1 MSDRTETVNST
12 SVNIRSPYDIDLSV
26 NGFIRASAGTG
37 KTYSM
42 TALFARLITEGIHF
56 SDDGSEGFAPLDLR
70 RILVV
75 TFTEKGTADL
85 KRDIRKRIDSLI
97 SRVSVVRMTERF
109 SESEIAEIY
118 GDSGNF
124 ETQFIKRIGSGE
136 NAVRILKIL
145 TQAANDIDQ
154 ASVFTIHGFCSR
166 MLRANAFESGELFGL
181 QVNEDTAELLTEA
194 SREVWRE
201 SFYPRGAEN
210 EIGDKEAGLV
220 HSVLVSPDSMAS
232 LFSKLGTRLSDGTVF
247 NADCPE
253 ENGRRLSP
261 REVLERMLDGS
272 RNGLADAVKKI
283 SVNMDI
289 KTRKGD
295 FNRIRDII
303 AGLRQETD
311 SVAIMNGL
319 SELWKTVRSLADE
332 IRKAQDKAIKEGNG
346 PYKLKDWE
354 AEVLRLS
361 ENPELRDASCRAAR
375 EKNELRMSFVR
386 ALSEKFRGRLKALSS
401 LTTDDLLTDLRDALE
416 SEHGRELAARIR
428 SLLPVAMIDESQDTD
443 SVQSEIFRK
452 IYLSDEAKAEH
463 ARIFIVGDPK
473 QSIYSFRGADVY
485 TYNSLGKDISENG
498 GCHYS
503 LQRNYRSSA
512 DVIEAVN
519 LLFRNSPG
527 SSPLGEG
534 ISYDEISSLKESE
547 LVISTASETRTA
559 APFEICTC
567 SIPEKSQ
574 SDVFLEKAARSAAL
588 EVQRLLGRHR
598 RDGEDEQYRLSGR
611 AVQPE
616 DIAVLVSAQYQADAV
631 IRALK
636 DVGLR
641 GVYYS
646 DRSSVYS
653 EPEAQSMLFFL
664 SALKNPS
671 DFRTLRSIVAEKIS
685 GLTIEGTMAILQDE
699 GRIISLTDLL
709 KKCRADLDSQGGIMK
724 AVTRFVTARGVFSPD
739 GSLLDSLVSADGKA
753 NRKRER
759 SIVNFLQLAELLNDE
774 FEDRDSVDE
783 KIDRLRDLMGDLAER
798 SSDSQRLRLD
808 SAQSGVIKIITIHIA
823 KGQEFPIVLLPF
835 VSAGLREL
843 LPEETRFHTS
853 HTISDAG
860 SEKHTKL
867 PGLYSRETDRETEE
881 KARTEETAEEIR
893 KLYVALTRA
902 KYLNWVFAASYEK
915 QTESPWSVL
924 LESAGIASTD
934 ALDEI
939 KPDPAGRD
947 PELLRKSP
955 LPERL
960 FTMGSFPENDD
971 AETNAEAEAEPEQG
985 NGGAAAQNGAADF
998 PAPSAQEFTGSIDR
1012 SWHRHSFSSV
1022 THNSRS
1028 GHGIEQEERDEPAE
1042 ADAAEGEEEAAARK
1056 PFLSPESFPRG
1067 TFPGLFLHKVL
1078 ELIDFPEMAAPESD
1092 SRSAWRCRRII
1103 SEQLMRKSLGDES
1116 AERRWNTESGIRAIE
1131 AWLRNVVTTPLFPG
1145 TSLSDITMEHRLSEL
1160 KFVMPADFST
1170 SAYNSA
1176 VDAERQR
1183 TDDDFVRRFNT
1194 IDMGEEDTAL
1204 RGMWTGEIDLLLEK
1218 DGKYY
1223 VIDYKSNLL
1232 EDYDRKHLDDDIIKS
1247 RYDVQ
1252 FISYTLALHRFLRSR
1267 IKDYDYDRHIGGIAY
1282 LFLRGMK
1289 GAGSSENS
1297 TPGVRFLRLSRE
1309 LIEDLDGKFS
1319 GGSSK

>member
-1 MSDRTETVNST
+1 MTEKAETMKES
-12 SVNIRSPYDIDLSV
+12 SFVNISSPYEIDLRK

-42 TALFARLITEGIHF
+42 TALFARLITESITF
-56 SDDGSEGFAPLDLR
+56 SDDGSAGGAPLDLR

-485 TYNSLGKDISENG
+485 TYNSLGRDIAGQG

-519 LLFRNSPG
+519 LLFKDKTG
-527 SSPLGEG
+527 STPLGEG
-534 ISYDEISSLKESE
+534 ISYDEIKSLKESE
-547 LVISTASETRTA
+547 LMISTPSETRTA
-559 APFEICTC
+559 PPFEIM
-567 SIPEKSQ
+567 SSGIPEKSRKT
-574 SDVFLEKAARSAAL
+574 VFLEKAAKAAAA
-588 EVQRLLGRHR
+588 EVRRLLFRH
-598 RDGEDEQYRLSGR
+598 GKNGAEEQYLLSGR
-611 AVQPE
+611 EVRPE
-616 DIAVLVSAQYQADAV
+616 DIAVLVSTQYQAEAV
-631 IRALK
+631 IRSLA
-636 DVGLR
+636 DAGLR

-671 DFRTLRSIVAEKIS
+671 DFRTLRSIAAEKIS
-685 GLTIEGTMAILQDE
+685 GLTLEGTMAILQDE
-699 GRIISLTDLL
+699 GRIINLTDLL
-709 KKCRADLDSQGGIMK
+709 KKCRRDLDSQGGIMK
-724 AVTRFVTARGVFSPD
+724 AATRFITEKGVFSPD
-739 GSLLDSLVSADGKA
+739 GSLLDSIIKSDGSPD
-753 NRKRER
+753 RKRER
-759 SIVNFLQLAELLNDE
+759 TIVNFLQLAELLNDE
-774 FEDRDSVDE
+774 FEGLDSVDE

-808 SAQSGVIKIITIHIA
+808 SAQSNVIKILTIHIA

-835 VSAGLREL
+835 VSAELRKL
-843 LPEETRFHTS
+843 VPEETRFHTS
-853 HTISDAG
+853 HTG
-860 SEKHTKL
+860 GEKHTKL
-867 PGLYSRETDRETEE
+867 PGSYSTMSDHETEE
-881 KARTEETAEEIR
+881 KAKEEETAEEIR

-902 KYLNWVFAASYEK
+902 KYLNWIFAARYET
-915 QTESPWSVL
+915 QAESPWSVL
-924 LESAGIASTD
+924 LQSAGIASAD
-934 ALDEI
+934 DLAGM
-939 KPDPAGRD
+939 KPDKAKRD
-947 PELLRKSP
+947 QEMNKESQ
-955 LPERL
+955 LPECL
-960 FTMGSFPENDD
+960 FDLESFDEDEDSVTGTEAETQQEQESDGNGDQDD
-971 AETNAEAEAEPEQG
+971 AA
-985 NGGAAAQNGAADF
+985 GAG
-998 PAPSAQEFTGSIDR
+998 APSAQKFTGSIDR
-1012 SWHRHSFSSV
+1012 SWHRLSFSSV
-1022 THNSRS
+1022 THNSRG
-1028 GHGIEQEERDEPAE
+1028 GHGIEQAERDEPSE
-1042 ADAAEGEEEAAARK
+1042 ADGAAEEEEAAAIK

-1078 ELIDFPEMAAPESD
+1078 ELIDFPEMAASGSNGAAAEK
-1092 SRSAWRCRRII
+1092 CRRII
-1103 SEQLMRKSLGDES
+1103 REQLMRKSLGDES
-1116 AERRWNTESGIRAIE
+1116 AEMKWNTSSGISAIE
-1131 AWLRNVVTTPLFPG
+1131 SWLRNVVTTPLPNG
-1145 TSLSDITMEHRLSEL
+1145 ASLSDITGEHRLSEL

-1170 SAYNSA
+1170 ADYNSA
-1176 VDAERQR
+1176 VKAERQR
-1183 TDDDFVRRFNT
+1183 TDDDFVKRFNT
-1194 IDMGEEDTAL
+1194 IDMDEKDTAL
-1204 RGMWTGEIDLLLEK
+1204 RGMWTGEIDLLMEHK
-1218 DGKYY
+1218 GKYY
-1223 VIDYKSNLL
+1223 VVDYKSNFL
-1232 EDYDRKHLDDDIIKS
+1232 ESYDRKHLDDEIIKS

-1252 FISYTLALHRFLRSR
+1252 FISYTLALHRFLKNR
-1267 IKDYDYDRHIGGIAY
+1267 IKGYDYSTHIGGIIY

-1289 GAGSSENS
+1289 GEGSGEEGS
-1297 TPGVRFLRLSRE
+1297 PGVRFLKLSRE
-1309 LIEDLDGKFS
+1309 LIEDLDSKFS
-1319 GGSSK
+1319 GEAAKHE

>member
-1 MSDRTETVNST
+1 MTEKAETMKES
-12 SVNIRSPYDIDLSV
+12 SFVNISSPYEIDLRK

-42 TALFARLITEGIHF
+42 TALFARLITESITF
-56 SDDGSEGFAPLDLR
+56 SDDGSAGGAPLDLR

-485 TYNSLGKDISENG
+485 TYNSLGRDIAGQG

-519 LLFRNSPG
+519 LLFKDKTG
-527 SSPLGEG
+527 STPLGEG
-534 ISYDEISSLKESE
+534 ISYDEIKSLKESE
-547 LVISTASETRTA
+547 LMISTPSETRTA
-559 APFEICTC
+559 PPFEIM
-567 SIPEKSQ
+567 SSGIPEKSRKT
-574 SDVFLEKAARSAAL
+574 VFLEKAAKAAAA
-588 EVQRLLGRHR
+588 EVRRLLFRH
-598 RDGEDEQYRLSGR
+598 GKNGADEQYLLSGR
-611 AVQPE
+611 EVRPE
-616 DIAVLVSAQYQADAV
+616 DIAVLVSTQYQAEAV
-631 IRALK
+631 IRSLA
-636 DVGLR
+636 DAGLR

-671 DFRTLRSIVAEKIS
+671 DFRTLRSIAAEKIS
-685 GLTIEGTMAILQDE
+685 GLTLEGTMAILQDE
-699 GRIISLTDLL
+699 GRIINLTDLL
-709 KKCRADLDSQGGIMK
+709 KKCRRDLDSQGGIMK
-724 AVTRFVTARGVFSPD
+724 AATRFITEKGVFSPD
-739 GSLLDSLVSADGKA
+739 GSLLDSIIKSDGSPD
-753 NRKRER
+753 RKRER
-759 SIVNFLQLAELLNDE
+759 TIVNFLQLAELLNDE
-774 FEDRDSVDE
+774 FEGLDSVDE

-808 SAQSGVIKIITIHIA
+808 SAQSNVIKILTIHIA

-835 VSAGLREL
+835 VSAELRKL
-843 LPEETRFHTS
+843 VPEETRFHTS
-853 HTISDAG
+853 HTG
-860 SEKHTKL
+860 GEKHTKL
-867 PGLYSRETDRETEE
+867 PGSYSTMSDHETEE
-881 KARTEETAEEIR
+881 KAKEEETAEEIR

-902 KYLNWVFAASYEK
+902 KYLNWIFAARYET
-915 QTESPWSVL
+915 QAESPWSVL
-924 LESAGIASTD
+924 LQSAGIASAD
-934 ALDEI
+934 DLAGM
-939 KPDPAGRD
+939 KPDKAKRD
-947 PELLRKSP
+947 QEMNKESQ
-955 LPERL
+955 LPECL
-960 FTMGSFPENDD
+960 FDLESFDEDEDSVTGTEAETQQEQESDGNGDQDD
-971 AETNAEAEAEPEQG
+971 AA
-985 NGGAAAQNGAADF
+985 GAG
-998 PAPSAQEFTGSIDR
+998 APSAQKFTGSIDR
-1012 SWHRHSFSSV
+1012 SWHRLSFSSV
-1022 THNSRS
+1022 THNSRG
-1028 GHGIEQEERDEPAE
+1028 GHGIEQAERDEPSE
-1042 ADAAEGEEEAAARK
+1042 ADGAAEEEEAAAIK

-1078 ELIDFPEMAAPESD
+1078 ELIDFPEMAASGSNGAAAEK
-1092 SRSAWRCRRII
+1092 CRRII
-1103 SEQLMRKSLGDES
+1103 REQLMRKSLGDES
-1116 AERRWNTESGIRAIE
+1116 AEMKWNTSSGISAIE
-1131 AWLRNVVTTPLFPG
+1131 SWLRNVVTTPLPNG
-1145 TSLSDITMEHRLSEL
+1145 ASLSDITGEHRLSEL

-1170 SAYNSA
+1170 ADYNSA
-1176 VDAERQR
+1176 VKAERQR
-1183 TDDDFVRRFNT
+1183 TDDDFVKRFNT
-1194 IDMGEEDTAL
+1194 IDMDEKDTAL
-1204 RGMWTGEIDLLLEK
+1204 RGMWTGEIDLLMEHK
-1218 DGKYY
+1218 GKYY
-1223 VIDYKSNLL
+1223 VVDYKSNFL
-1232 EDYDRKHLDDDIIKS
+1232 ESYDRKHLDDEIIKS

-1252 FISYTLALHRFLRSR
+1252 FISYTLALHRFLKNR
-1267 IKDYDYDRHIGGIAY
+1267 IKGYDYSTHIGGIIY

-1289 GAGSSENS
+1289 GEGSGEEGS
-1297 TPGVRFLRLSRE
+1297 PGVRFLKLSRE
-1309 LIEDLDGKFS
+1309 LIEDLDSKFS
-1319 GGSSK
+1319 GEAAKHE

>member
-12 SVNIRSPYDIDLSV
+12 TVNISSPYDIDLSV

-109 SESEIAEIY
+109 SEPEIAEIY

-181 QVNEDTAELLTEA
+181 RVNEDTSELLTEA

-201 SFYPRGAEN
+201 SFYPRGAEKD
-210 EIGDKEAGLV
+210 IGDKEAGLV
-220 HSVLVSPDSMAS
+220 HSVLASPDGMAA
-232 LFSKLGTRLSDGTVF
+232 LFSKLGTSLSDGTVF

-272 RNGLADAVKKI
+272 RNGLAEAVKNI
-283 SVNMDI
+283 PLI
-289 KTRKGD
+289 KDGYSRKGD

-311 SVAIMNGL
+311 SIAIMKGL
-319 SELWKTVRSLADE
+319 AELKETVSSLADE
-332 IRKAQDKAIKEGNG
+332 IRKAQEKDIKDGKE
-346 PYKLKDWE
+346 PKELKDWQK
-354 AEVLRLS
+354 EVLSLS
-361 ENPELRDASCRAAR
+361 VNTDLADASCSAAR
-375 EKNELRMSFVR
+375 KKNELRMSFVR
-386 ALSEKFRGRLKALSS
+386 ALSEKFRAKLKALSS

-416 SEHGRELAARIR
+416 SEHGDELAARIR

-452 IYLSDEAKAEH
+452 IYLSDEAKAAH

-519 LLFRNSPG
+519 LLFRNSSG

-547 LVISTASETRTA
+547 LVIRYASGTRTA

-598 RDGEDEQYRLSGR
+598 RNGEDEEYLLSGR

-631 IRALK
+631 ISALK

-685 GLTIEGTMAILQDE
+685 GLTLEGTMAILQDE

-709 KKCRADLDSQGGIMK
+709 KKCRTDLDSQGGIMK
-724 AVTRFVTARGVFSPD
+724 AVTRFVTAKGVFSPD

-774 FEDRDSVDE
+774 FEDKDSVDE
-783 KIDRLRDLMGDLAER
+783 KIDRLRDLMLNITER

-835 VSAGLREL
+835 VSAGLRKM

-853 HTISDAG
+853 HTVSDDG

-867 PGLYSRETDRETEE
+867 PGLYCSETDSKTEE
-881 KARTEETAEEIR
+881 KARAEETAEEIR

-902 KYLNWVFAASYEK
+902 KYLNWVFSARYEK

-924 LESAGIASTD
+924 LESAGIESSD
-934 ALDEI
+934 ALGNLR
-939 KPDPAGRD
+939 PDPSKR
-947 PELLRKSP
+947 
-955 LPERL
+955 
-960 FTMGSFPENDD
+960 D
-971 AETNAEAEAEPEQG
+971 AETLNVYTLPDTLFAMESFTENGDAETEGEAEAKAEPEQ
-985 NGGAAAQNGAADF
+985 NGAESGV
-998 PAPSAQEFTGSIDR
+998 APSAQEFTGSIDR

-1028 GHGIEQEERDEPAE
+1028 GHGIEQEERDEPSE
-1042 ADAAEGEEEAAARK
+1042 ADAAEAEAEAAARK

-1103 SEQLMRKSLGDES
+1103 SEQLTRKSLGDES

-1176 VDAERQR
+1176 VEAERQR

-1194 IDMGEEDTAL
+1194 IDMGEDDTAL
-1204 RGMWTGEIDLLLEK
+1204 RGMWTGEIDLLLER

-1267 IKDYDYDRHIGGIAY
+1267 IKDYDYDRNIGGIAY

-1289 GAGSSENS
+1289 GAGSSGSS

>member
-1 MSDRTETVNST
+1 MSDRTETVNRT
-12 SVNIRSPYDIDLSV
+12 SVNISSPYDIDLSV

-42 TALFARLITEGIHF
+42 TALFARLITEGITF
-56 SDDGSEGFAPLDLR
+56 SYDGSAGEPLDLR

-109 SESEIAEIY
+109 SKSEIAEIY
-118 GDSGNF
+118 NDSGNF

-154 ASVFTIHGFCSR
+154 ASVFTIHGFCSS

-181 QVNEDTAELLTEA
+181 QVNEDTAELLNEA

-201 SFYPRGAEN
+201 SFYPRGHEK

-220 HSVLVSPDSMAS
+220 HSVLVSPDSMAA

-261 REVLERMLDGS
+261 REVLGRMLDGS
-272 RNGLADAVKKI
+272 RNGLADAVKKV
-283 SVNMDI
+283 SVSMNI

-303 AGLRQETD
+303 TGLKQETD
-311 SVAIMNGL
+311 SVAIMKGL
-319 SELWKTVRSLADE
+319 SELWKTVCSLADK
-332 IRKAQDKAIKEGNG
+332 IKKAQKDKEQKGNE

-361 ENPELRDASCRAAR
+361 ENPELRDASCRGAR

-519 LLFRNSPG
+519 LLFRNTSG

-534 ISYDEISSLKESE
+534 IGYDEISSLKQSE
-547 LVISTASETRTA
+547 LMISSPSGKKIAP
-559 APFEICTC
+559 PFEIMTC
-567 SIPEKSQ
+567 SIPEKSKN
-574 SDVFLEKAARSAAL
+574 DVFLEKAAKSAAL
-588 EVQRLLGRHR
+588 EVQKLLGRHQR
-598 RDGEDEQYRLSGR
+598 NGEDEQYLLSGR

-616 DIAVLVSAQYQADAV
+616 DIAVLVSAQYQADAA

-671 DFRTLRSIVAEKIS
+671 DFRTLRSMIAEKIS
-685 GLTIEGTMAILQDE
+685 GLTIESTMAILQDE

-709 KKCRADLDSQGGIMK
+709 KKCRTDLDSQGGIMK
-724 AVTRFVTARGVFSPD
+724 AVTRFITAKGVFSPD
-739 GSLLDSLVSADGKA
+739 GSILDSLASDDGA
-753 NRKRER
+753 PNRKRER

-774 FEDRDSVDE
+774 FEGLDSVDE

-853 HTISDAG
+853 HTISDDG

-881 KARTEETAEEIR
+881 KAKAEETAEEIR

-902 KYLNWVFAASYEK
+902 KYLNWVFAASYET

-924 LESAGIASTD
+924 LESAGIPSTG
-934 ALDEI
+934 ALGNFR
-939 KPDPAGRD
+939 PDPAKRD
-947 PELLRKSP
+947 PEMPGDCR
-955 LPERL
+955 LPETL
-960 FTMGSFPENDD
+960 FALESFPEKEYS
-971 AETNAEAEAEPEQG
+971 ETETEGEAQPDKGSGAEAAPD
-985 NGGAAAQNGAADF
+985 AAGSACST
-998 PAPSAQEFTGSIDR
+998 SAQEFTGSIDR
-1012 SWHRHSFSSV
+1012 SWHRLSFSSV

-1042 ADAAEGEEEAAARK
+1042 AEGEEEASARK

-1092 SRSAWRCRRII
+1092 SRAAWRCRRII

-1116 AERRWNTESGIRAIE
+1116 AERKWNTESGIRAIG
-1131 AWLRNVVTTPLFPG
+1131 AWLRNVVTTPLLQDG
-1145 TSLSDITMEHRLSEL
+1145 TSLSDITMKHRLSEL

-1176 VDAERQR
+1176 VEAERQR

-1194 IDMGEEDTAL
+1194 IDMDEGDTGL
-1204 RGMWTGEIDLLLEK
+1204 RGMWTGEIDLLLER

-1232 EDYDRKHLDDDIIKS
+1232 EAYDRKHLDDDIIKS

-1289 GAGSSENS
+1289 GADISGNSED
-1297 TPGVRFLRLSRE
+1297 GVRFLRLSRE
-1309 LIEDLDGKFS
+1309 LIEDLDRKFS
-1319 GGSSK
+1319 GGSNK

>member
-1 MSDRTETVNST
+1 MTEKAETMKES
-12 SVNIRSPYDIDLSV
+12 SFVNISSPYEIDLRK

-42 TALFARLITEGIHF
+42 TALFARLITESITF
-56 SDDGSEGFAPLDLR
+56 SDDGSAGGAPLDLR

-443 SVQSEIFRK
+443 SVQSEVFRK

-485 TYNSLGKDISENG
+485 TYNSLGKDIAGQG

-519 LLFRNSPG
+519 LLFKDKTG
-527 SSPLGEG
+527 STPLGEG
-534 ISYDEISSLKESE
+534 ISYDEIKSLKESE
-547 LVISTASETRTA
+547 LKISTPSETRTA
-559 APFEICTC
+559 PPFEIM
-567 SIPEKSQ
+567 SSGIPEKSRKT
-574 SDVFLEKAARSAAL
+574 VFLEKASKAAAA
-588 EVQRLLGRHR
+588 EVRRLLFRH
-598 RDGEDEQYRLSGR
+598 GKNGADEQYLLSGR
-611 AVQPE
+611 EVRPE
-616 DIAVLVSAQYQADAV
+616 DIAVLVSTQYQAEAV
-631 IRALK
+631 IRSLA
-636 DVGLR
+636 DAGLR

-671 DFRTLRSIVAEKIS
+671 DFRTLRSIAAEKIS
-685 GLTIEGTMAILQDE
+685 GLTLEGTMAILQDE
-699 GRIISLTDLL
+699 GRIINLTDLL
-709 KKCRADLDSQGGIMK
+709 KKCRRDLDSQGGIMK
-724 AVTRFVTARGVFSPD
+724 AATRFITEKGVFSPD
-739 GSLLDSLVSADGKA
+739 GSLLDSIIKSDGSPD
-753 NRKRER
+753 RKRER
-759 SIVNFLQLAELLNDE
+759 TIVNFLQLAELLNDE
-774 FEDRDSVDE
+774 FEGLDSVDE

-808 SAQSGVIKIITIHIA
+808 SAQSNVIKILTIHIA

-835 VSAGLREL
+835 VSAELRKL
-843 LPEETRFHTS
+843 VPEETRFHTS
-853 HTISDAG
+853 HTG
-860 SEKHTKL
+860 GEKHTKL
-867 PGLYSRETDRETEE
+867 PGSYSTMSDHETEE
-881 KARTEETAEEIR
+881 KAKEEETAEEIR

-902 KYLNWVFAASYEK
+902 KYLNWIFAARYET
-915 QTESPWSVL
+915 QAESPWSVL
-924 LESAGIASTD
+924 LQSAGIASAD
-934 ALDEI
+934 DLAGM
-939 KPDPAGRD
+939 KPDKAKRD
-947 PELLRKSP
+947 QEMNKESQ
-955 LPERL
+955 LPECL
-960 FTMGSFPENDD
+960 FDLESFDEDEDSVTGTEAETQQEQESDGNGDQDD
-971 AETNAEAEAEPEQG
+971 AA
-985 NGGAAAQNGAADF
+985 GAG
-998 PAPSAQEFTGSIDR
+998 APSAQKFTGSIDR
-1012 SWHRHSFSSV
+1012 SWHRLSFSSV
-1022 THNSRS
+1022 THNSRG
-1028 GHGIEQEERDEPAE
+1028 GHGIEQAERDEPSE
-1042 ADAAEGEEEAAARK
+1042 ADGAAEEEEAAAIK

-1078 ELIDFPEMAAPESD
+1078 ELIDFPEMAASGSNGAAAEK
-1092 SRSAWRCRRII
+1092 CRRII
-1103 SEQLMRKSLGDES
+1103 REQLMRKSLGDES
-1116 AERRWNTESGIRAIE
+1116 AEMKWNTSSGISAIE
-1131 AWLRNVVTTPLFPG
+1131 SWLRNVVTTPLPNG
-1145 TSLSDITMEHRLSEL
+1145 ASLSDITGEHRLSEL

-1170 SAYNSA
+1170 ADYNSA
-1176 VDAERQR
+1176 VKAERQR
-1183 TDDDFVRRFNT
+1183 TDDDFVKRFNT
-1194 IDMGEEDTAL
+1194 IDMDEKDTAL
-1204 RGMWTGEIDLLLEK
+1204 RGMWTGEIDLLMEHK
-1218 DGKYY
+1218 GKYY
-1223 VIDYKSNLL
+1223 VVDYKSNFL
-1232 EDYDRKHLDDDIIKS
+1232 ESYDRKHLDDEIIKS

-1252 FISYTLALHRFLRSR
+1252 FISYTLALHRFLKNR
-1267 IKDYDYDRHIGGIAY
+1267 IKGYDYSTHIGGIIY

-1289 GAGSSENS
+1289 GEGSGEEGS
-1297 TPGVRFLRLSRE
+1297 PGVRFLKLSRE
-1309 LIEDLDGKFS
+1309 LIEDLDSKFS
-1319 GGSSK
+1319 GEAAKHE